1 MPAKDIYHD
10 TVKNALIKEGWTITN
25 DPLLLQFGEIN
36 LYADLGA
43 EKVIAAENNGQKIC
57 VEVKSFVNE
66 SFISGFHT
74 AVGQFIHDRL
84 ILKEKD
90 PERVLY
96 LAISS
101 DVYNTFFNLQLVQ
114 ASIKANRLKY
124 LVYQVKDEVIV
135 KWKK

>member
-1 MPAKDIYHD
+1 
-10 TVKNALIKEGWTITN
+10 
-25 DPLLLQFGEIN
+25 
-36 LYADLGA
+36 
-43 EKVIAAENNGQKIC
+43 

-74 AVGQFIHDRL
+74 AVGQFIHYRL
-84 ILKEKD
+84 ILKEKE